1 MNSETKEDFISIFR
15 SFFQIMNS
23 EPEAIITD
31 QQAAI
36 IGALKEI
43 KENEEWDGAHLLDT
57 FHILKNL
64 RKKTKNEALFDRLH
78 QAMFEKLPGKYN
90 EIM

>member
-36 IGALKEI
+36 IGALK
-43 KENEEWDGAHLLDT
+43 
-57 FHILKNL
+57 
-64 RKKTKNEALFDRLH
+64 
-78 QAMFEKLPGKYN
+78 
-90 EIM
+90 